1 LLLFLWEA
9 GNWTQAPEFR
19 TYNRV
24 LIKTCSSPKIMQ
36 DKMRGLNFFFK
47 SYLTSKGCSRSWGE
61 CMCSLLFLS
70 DIPCLSLHFHH
81 TNYSLCIHLDIISIP
96 SAHLTQYFSNDIFP
110 YIQKDLL
117 NIKTNRKIRNWRLL
131 AYPTLG
137 MGSLMIPAGSWTLQT
152 HTGQ

>member
-1 LLLFLWEA
+1 MKQNITTVFLLLFLWEA

-81 TNYSLCIHLDIISIP
+81 TNYSLCMHLDIFSIP

-110 YIQKDLL
+110 YIIST
-117 NIKTNRKIRNWRLL
+117 NIHFYT
-131 AYPTLG
+131 
-137 MGSLMIPAGSWTLQT
+137 SWCNLF
-152 HTGQ
+152 